1 MKLGD
6 VKVAVDPRLVNPV
19 FETKRL
25 EARKTIRMAR
35 KQLTAEIK
43 GWDKM
48 LAKYESRAGKGEPL
62 TQAGKTLIASSSVLL
77 QESANT
83 YLTLI
88 LTAID
93 QFMRICRN
101 CDSDEDMD
109 TWLDELLVEKESQMD
124 IVSEGIDLL
133 GDRTERMKMEHEK
146 KGEASG
152 GVASGGVSPRGD

>member
-6 VKVAVDPRLVNPV
+6 VKVAGDPKLVNPTYK
-19 FETKRL
+19 TKRL

-48 LAKYESRAGKGEPL
+48 LAKYESRVGKGEPL
-62 TQAGKTLIASSSVLL
+62 TQAGKTLIASSSILS

-88 LTAID
+88 LSAID
-93 QFMRICRN
+93 TLMTICRN
-101 CDSDEDMD
+101 CDSDENMD
-109 TWLDELLVEKESQMD
+109 TWLDELLAEKESQM
-124 IVSEGIDLL
+124 V
-133 GDRTERMKMEHEK
+133 T
-146 KGEASG
+146 
-152 GVASGGVSPRGD
+152 